1 MMRASVT
8 EKGDLR
14 SRNEVNYNKIIWVGK
29 DVCMNNS

>member
-14 SRNEVNYNKIIWVGK
+14 SRNKVNHNNNEGGNG
-29 DVCMNNS
+29 VCMNNN